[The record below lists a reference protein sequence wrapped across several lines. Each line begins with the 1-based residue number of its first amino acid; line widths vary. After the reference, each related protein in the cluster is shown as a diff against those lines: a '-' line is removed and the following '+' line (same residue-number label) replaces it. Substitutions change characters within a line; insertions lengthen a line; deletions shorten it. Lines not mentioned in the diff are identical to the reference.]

1 LLLIPLLVG
10 CPTAG
15 SPEPSDDDDSAPV
28 LDLQDLLDDAV
39 ADSAGF
45 GGGVLRVSRG
55 DELLWE
61 GASGDAVRDPTTPME
76 VTDTFE
82 IASVSK
88 TFTAA
93 LTLLLADEGLFGL
106 DDPLGD
112 HLPSSLLD
120 DLLVV
125 DGLDRSGTITI
136 RQCLNHTSGL
146 PDYWNDPPFE
156 AWGWCNAFC
165 VAYID
170 DVNRFWEPEEILA
183 FVPGLDPIGQ
193 PGHGYHYSDTG
204 YVLLGLLAE
213 EVTGEE
219 LHALYRS
226 RILEPLGSTETWLE
240 YREDGL
246 PDSHRWEA
254 DWNMTGQ
261 VHNSADWAGGGLA
274 SSAADLARFID
285 ALDGELLDGERMQQW
300 VSTGTP
306 GVDYGLGLFRVD
318 LPDGLGEV
326 WGHDGYG
333 NSWMY
338 RWPERQITFT
348 GTLNQTDNDWW
359 PMVVEAAQTIKEGSD
374 PYI

>member
-183 FVPGLDPIGQ
+183 FGSSPGTATTTPTPATSCWGCWPRRSPARSSTPCTGAASWSPSARRR
-193 PGHGYHYSDTG
+193 PGSSTARTG
-204 YVLLGLLAE
+204 CR
-213 EVTGEE
+213 T
-219 LHALYRS
+219 
-226 RILEPLGSTETWLE
+226 PT
-240 YREDGL
+240 
-246 PDSHRWEA
+246 
-254 DWNMTGQ
+254 
-261 VHNSADWAGGGLA
+261 AGKP
-274 SSAADLARFID
+274 
-285 ALDGELLDGERMQQW
+285 
-300 VSTGTP
+300 TGT
-306 GVDYGLGLFRVD
+306 
-318 LPDGLGEV
+318 
-326 WGHDGYG
+326 
-333 NSWMY
+333 
-338 RWPERQITFT
+338 
-348 GTLNQTDNDWW
+348 
-359 PMVVEAAQTIKEGSD
+359 
-374 PYI
+374 